1 MAATEDVLAPRVSS
15 RPPASLL
22 ALAGCSVEPWVKPY
36 ERDHLA
42 DPIMSFD
49 RDPVSSSYTGH
60 VHEAREGARGAT
72 GGAGG
77 GCGCN

>member
-1 MAATEDVLAPRVSS
+1 MTARKQSSIVRLLAGAVLC
-15 RPPASLL
+15 

-36 ERDHLA
+36 ERDNLA

-49 RDPVSSSYTGH
+49 PNPVSSSYTGH
-60 VHEAREGARGAT
+60 VYEAREGARGAT
-72 GGAGG
+72 GAAGG

>member
-1 MAATEDVLAPRVSS
+1 MTERKTTLLVRAA
-15 RPPASLL
+15 LL
-22 ALAGCSVEPWVKPY
+22 GAALCALAGCSVEPWVKPY

-49 RDPVSSSYTGH
+49 RDPVSTSYTGH
-60 VHEAREGARGAT
+60 VYEAREGARGAT
-72 GGAGG
+72 GGGGG

>member
-1 MAATEDVLAPRVSS
+1 MPARTARRLLVAMAAA
-15 RPPASLL
+15 A

-49 RDPVSSSYTGH
+49 RDPVSTSYLGH
-60 VHEAREGARGAT
+60 VYEAREGARGAT
-72 GGAGG
+72 GGGGG

>member
-1 MAATEDVLAPRVSS
+1 MTAKTMSSVVRCAIAAAVLC
-15 RPPASLL
+15 

-72 GGAGG
+72 GAAGG

>member
-1 MAATEDVLAPRVSS
+1 MAAPRTF
-15 RPPASLL
+15 SLMRAVAVAAGVV
-22 ALAGCSVEPWVKPY
+22 ALCGCSIEPWVKPY
-36 ERDHLA
+36 ERDRLA

-72 GGAGG
+72 GAAGG